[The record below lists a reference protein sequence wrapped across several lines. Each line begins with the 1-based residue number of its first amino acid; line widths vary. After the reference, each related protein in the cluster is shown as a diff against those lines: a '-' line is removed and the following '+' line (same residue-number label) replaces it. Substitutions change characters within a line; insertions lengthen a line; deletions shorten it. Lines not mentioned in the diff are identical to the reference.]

1 MEKKIECLIAP
12 CTGKTVPLSA
22 IPDEVFAA
30 GILGEGIG
38 IEPDDGQIFAPVDG
52 KIESVAESRHA
63 YTLLSDGGADLLIH
77 IGVDTVSL
85 AGEGFVSYVS
95 AGQNVCAGQL
105 IAKADIDLIRTRG
118 LCAICA
124 MVVTNSEKITD
135 IEYKPGACI
144 GGKNAVMCYTILE
157 EGPL

>member
-38 IEPDDGQIFAPVDG
+38 IEPAEGQFFAPVSG

-63 YTLLSDGGADLLIH
+63 YTVLSDGGADVLIH

-85 AGEGFVSYVS
+85 SGEGFVAHVS
-95 AGQNVCAGQL
+95 AGQTVRAGQL
-105 IAKADIDLIRTRG
+105 IAEADIDLIRVRG
-118 LCAICA
+118 MSAVCAV
-124 MVVTNSEKITD
+124 VVTNSDSITN
-135 IEYKPGACI
+135 IEYKPGACM
-144 GGKNAVMCYTILE
+144 GGKNAVMCYTISGGGRL
-157 EGPL
+157 